1 MNPIE
6 DKKLQLSILG
16 LGPTN
21 IIPDPTNAFDSTL
34 SIRQLTIT
42 LGRAQNSSVLLANLL
57 QQAFN
62 SYINLSNCHIE
73 GTNNNHSKKA
83 NNLAK

>member
-21 IIPDPTNAFDSTL
+21 IIPDPTNAFDLTL

-42 LGRAQNSSVLLANLL
+42 LGRAQNSSVLLANLP
-57 QQAFN
+57 
-62 SYINLSNCHIE
+62 
-73 GTNNNHSKKA
+73 
-83 NNLAK
+83 